1 MQLDLTPITAIGSVD
16 GRYRG
21 KVAKLAPIVSEYG
34 LMKFRVQVECEWFAA
49 LAGLDGVGELPALS
63 GSQSEALRA
72 IHEGFSPA
80 DAERIKTLEA
90 ATNHDVK
97 AVEYFVK
104 ERVSS
109 IGGLVGRTEFVHF
122 ACTSEDINNLAH
134 GLMLRHGRDVLL
146 ADMQRAIEAVDALAG
161 EAAGLPM
168 LARTHGQPASPT
180 TLAKELRVF
189 GERLARSRRSVAEV
203 VLRGKI
209 NGAVGNFNAH
219 VAAYPGVDWPAVSNA
234 FVAGLGLD
242 PNPLTTQIEP
252 HDCIAEL
259 FHAIMRFN
267 RVLLD
272 FDRDAWAYIAIDY
285 FGQRRV
291 AGEVGSSTMPHK
303 VNPIDFEN
311 SEGNL
316 GVANALLAHMADKL
330 PVFALAARP
339 VGFHGVAQHRHCPRP
354 LQHRLPGTL
363 KGISRLSINRAV
375 IEADLDRN
383 WEVLAEAVQTVMRK
397 HGLEEPYERLKE
409 ATRGSRLDAGSFK
422 DLLRR
427 LDLPPAALESLKE
440 LTPQPTRAWRTGW
453 RRSATEAFCFASFC
467 SRFSR
472 SVDTPATLV
481 DYMERVG
488 VRCGHPAPLRHP
500 CAL

>member
-1 MQLDLTPITAIGSVD
+1 MQLDLTPITAIGSAD

-63 GSQSEALRA
+63 DAQSEALRA

-330 PVFALAARP
+330 PVSRWQRDLSDSTVLRNIGTALA
-339 VGFHGVAQHRHCPRP
+339 HCSIAC
-354 LQHRLPGTL
+354 QATL

-427 LDLPPAALESLKE
+427 LDLPPAALETLKE
-440 LTPQPTRAWRTGW
+440 LTPSTYTGL
-453 RRSATEAFCFASFC
+453 A
-467 SRFSR
+467 
-472 SVDTPATLV
+472 
-481 DYMERVG
+481 ERLAKK
-488 VRCGHPAPLRHP
+488 RN
-500 CAL
+500 

>member
-1 MQLDLTPITAIGSVD
+1 MQLDLTPITAIGSAD

-109 IGGLVGRTEFVHF
+109 IGGLAGRTEFVHF

-146 ADMQRAIEAVDALAG
+146 ADMQRAIEAVDALAV

-180 TLAKELRVF
+180 TLTKELRVF
-189 GERLARSRRSVAEV
+189 AERLARSRRSVAEV

-267 RVLLD
+267 WVLLD
-272 FDRDAWAYIAIDY
+272 FDRDIWAYIAIDY
-285 FGQRRV
+285 FGQRPV

-330 PVFALAARP
+330 PVSRWQRDLSDSTVLRNIGTALA
-339 VGFHGVAQHRHCPRP
+339 HCSIAC
-354 LQHRLPGTL
+354 QATL
-363 KGISRLSINRAV
+363 KGVSRLSINRAV

-409 ATRGSRLDAGSFK
+409 ATRGRRLDAGSFK

-427 LDLPPAALESLKE
+427 LDLPPAAFESLKE
-440 LTPQPTRAWRTGW
+440 LTPSTYTGLAD
-453 RRSATEAFCFASFC
+453 RLAKKRN
-467 SRFSR
+467 
-472 SVDTPATLV
+472 
-481 DYMERVG
+481 
-488 VRCGHPAPLRHP
+488 
-500 CAL
+500 

>member
-63 GSQSEALRA
+63 DAQSEALRA

-330 PVFALAARP
+330 PVSRWQRDLSDSTVLRNIGTALA
-339 VGFHGVAQHRHCPRP
+339 HCSIAC
-354 LQHRLPGTL
+354 QATL

-440 LTPQPTRAWRTGW
+440 LTPSTYTGL
-453 RRSATEAFCFASFC
+453 A
-467 SRFSR
+467 
-472 SVDTPATLV
+472 
-481 DYMERVG
+481 ERLAKK
-488 VRCGHPAPLRHP
+488 RN
-500 CAL
+500 

>member
-1 MQLDLTPITAIGSVD
+1 MQLDLTPITAIGSAD

-34 LMKFRVQVECEWFAA
+34 LMKFRVQVECEWFGA

-109 IGGLVGRTEFVHF
+109 IGGLAGRTEFVHF

-134 GLMLRHGRDVLL
+134 GLMLRQGRDVLL
-146 ADMQRAIEAVDALAG
+146 ADMQRAVEAVDALAG

-189 GERLARSRRSVAEV
+189 AERLARSRRSVAEV

-219 VAAYPGVDWPAVSNA
+219 VAAYPEVDWPAVSNA

-285 FGQRRV
+285 FGQRPV

-316 GVANALLAHMADKL
+316 GIANALLSHMADKL
-330 PVFALAARP
+330 PVSRWQRDLSDSTVLRNIGTALA
-339 VGFHGVAQHRHCPRP
+339 HCIIAC
-354 LQHRLPGTL
+354 QATL
-363 KGISRLSINRAV
+363 KGVSRLSINRAT

-397 HGLEEPYERLKE
+397 HGLEEPYERLKQ
-409 ATRGSRLDAGSFK
+409 ATRGRRLDVRSYT

-427 LDLPPAALESLKE
+427 LDLPPAALESLRE
-440 LTPQPTRAWRTGW
+440 LTPTTYTGLAD
-453 RRSATEAFCFASFC
+453 RLAKQRN
-467 SRFSR
+467 
-472 SVDTPATLV
+472 
-481 DYMERVG
+481 
-488 VRCGHPAPLRHP
+488 
-500 CAL
+500 